1 MCVARN
7 ASVESMF
14 TQQTTDRVCLL
25 LSKNEMFLLFG
36 FRLCVRNLPL
46 NVDDKRLKEIFS
58 TVAGRNAVVKKVLII
73 RSKDRVDSSGRGRSM
88 GYGFVEF
95 ANHNDA
101 LAALRATNNNPDIFG
116 ADRRP
121 IVEFSLENSLVVK
134 VKQRRLDK
142 ARQRQQPDSEQ
153 PKTNKEKRLEK
164 SQKRREKRQRKRE
177 ANKERKLEDG
187 KEGKE
192 EKPDTGSKE
201 GKAPNSDVKFQ
212 RKKSENSWKTKKGKR
227 TSSAELP
234 APRNLG
240 KTDRQKQRK
249 FPPISSNVNKSYNEP
264 AVAKANLPA
273 AIQDNK
279 KKKPLKGR
287 GNIGKTFHERA
298 DSFTHTNAKNEVT
311 NRKRKGARRKEQDK
325 KDESN
330 FTDMVNKYKN
340 KLFGRDEGEVPAKRS
355 RWFDD

>member
-1 MCVARN
+1 
-7 ASVESMF
+7 
-14 TQQTTDRVCLL
+14 
-25 LSKNEMFLLFG
+25 MFLLFG

-58 TVAGRNAVVKKVLII
+58 TVAGRNAFVKKVLII
-73 RSKDRVDSSGRGRSM
+73 RSKDRVDSSGRARSM

-142 ARQRQQPDSEQ
+142 ARQRQQPGSEQ

-177 ANKERKLEDG
+177 ANKEMKLEG
-187 KEGKE
+187 EKQGKE
-192 EKPDTGSKE
+192 EKPYTGSNE
-201 GKAPNSDVKFQ
+201 DKAPNSDVKFQ
-212 RKKSENSWKTKKGKR
+212 RKNSKNSWKTKKGKR
-227 TSSAELP
+227 TFSAELP

-240 KTDRQKQRK
+240 ITDRQKQRK
-249 FPPISSNVNKSYNEP
+249 FPPISPNMNKSYNEP

-273 AIQDNK
+273 AIKDNK

-298 DSFTHTNAKNEVT
+298 DSFTHTNAKNELT
-311 NRKRKGARRKEQDK
+311 SRKRKGARRKEQEK

>member
-1 MCVARN
+1 
-7 ASVESMF
+7 
-14 TQQTTDRVCLL
+14 
-25 LSKNEMFLLFG
+25 MFLLFG

-58 TVAGRNAVVKKVLII
+58 TVAGRNAFVKKVLII

-187 KEGKE
+187 KDGKE

-273 AIQDNK
+273 AIKDNK

-298 DSFTHTNAKNEVT
+298 DSFTHTYAKNEVT
-311 NRKRKGARRKEQDK
+311 NRKRKGARRKEQEK

>member
-1 MCVARN
+1 M
-7 ASVESMF
+7 
-14 TQQTTDRVCLL
+14 
-25 LSKNEMFLLFG
+25 
-36 FRLCVRNLPL
+36 
-46 NVDDKRLKEIFS
+46 
-58 TVAGRNAVVKKVLII
+58 AGRNAFVKKVLII

-101 LAALRATNNNPDIFG
+101 LAVLRATNNNPDIFG

-142 ARQRQQPDSEQ
+142 ARQKQQPGSEQ

-164 SQKRREKRQRKRE
+164 NQKLREKRQRKRD

-187 KEGKE
+187 IKEGKE
-192 EKPDTGSKE
+192 EKRETGSKE
-201 GKAPNSDVKFQ
+201 DKTPNSDVKFE
-212 RKKSENSWKTKKGKR
+212 RKNTENSWKTKKGKR
-227 TSSAELP
+227 TFSAELP
-234 APRNLG
+234 TSRNLG

-249 FPPISSNVNKSYNEP
+249 FPPISSNMNKSYNEP

-273 AIQDNK
+273 AIKDNK

-298 DSFTHTNAKNEVT
+298 DSFTHTNANNEVT
-311 NRKRKGARRKEQDK
+311 NRKRKGARRKEQEK
-325 KDESN
+325 KDESSFN
-330 FTDMVNKYKN
+330 DMVNKYTEN
-340 KLFGRDEGEVPAKRS
+340 KLFGRDKG
-355 RWFDD
+355 

>member
-1 MCVARN
+1 
-7 ASVESMF
+7 
-14 TQQTTDRVCLL
+14 
-25 LSKNEMFLLFG
+25 MFLLFG

-58 TVAGRNAVVKKVLII
+58 TAAGQNAFVKKVLII

-95 ANHNDA
+95 VNHNDA
-101 LAALRATNNNPDIFG
+101 LASLRATNNNPDIFG
-116 ADRRP
+116 PDRRP

-164 SQKRREKRQRKRE
+164 NQKRREKRQRKRE
-177 ANKERKLEDG
+177 ANKQRKLEEG

-192 EKPDTGSKE
+192 KCDTGIKE
-201 GKAPNSDVKFQ
+201 DKAPNSDVKVQ
-212 RKKSENSWKTKKGKR
+212 RKYSENSWKTKKGKR
-227 TSSAELP
+227 TFSAELP
-234 APRNLG
+234 TPRNLG
-240 KTDRQKQRK
+240 KTDRQKQRN
-249 FPPISSNVNKSYNEP
+249 FPPISSNVNKSHNEP

-273 AIQDNK
+273 AIKDNK
-279 KKKPLKGR
+279 KKKPLKGQ

-311 NRKRKGARRKEQDK
+311 NRKRKGAMRKEQEK
-325 KDESN
+325 KDESS

-340 KLFGRDEGEVPAKRS
+340 KLFGRDEREVPAKRS

>member
-1 MCVARN
+1 M
-7 ASVESMF
+7 
-14 TQQTTDRVCLL
+14 
-25 LSKNEMFLLFG
+25 
-36 FRLCVRNLPL
+36 RNLPL

-58 TVAGRNAVVKKVLII
+58 TVAGRNAFVKKVLII

-187 KEGKE
+187 KDGKE

-273 AIQDNK
+273 AIKDNK

-287 GNIGKTFHERA
+287 GNIGKAFHERA
-298 DSFTHTNAKNEVT
+298 DSFTHTNAKNELT
-311 NRKRKGARRKEQDK
+311 NRKRKGARRKEQEK

-340 KLFGRDEGEVPAKRS
+340 KFFGRDEGEVPAKRS

>member
-1 MCVARN
+1 M
-7 ASVESMF
+7 
-14 TQQTTDRVCLL
+14 
-25 LSKNEMFLLFG
+25 
-36 FRLCVRNLPL
+36 
-46 NVDDKRLKEIFS
+46 
-58 TVAGRNAVVKKVLII
+58 
-73 RSKDRVDSSGRGRSM
+73 
-88 GYGFVEF
+88 EF

-101 LAALRATNNNPDIFG
+101 LAALRATNKTPDIFC

-187 KEGKE
+187 KDGKE

-287 GNIGKTFHERA
+287 GNIGKAFQERA

>member
-58 TVAGRNAVVKKVLII
+58 TVAGRNAFVKKVLII

-187 KEGKE
+187 KDGKE

-273 AIQDNK
+273 AIKDNK
-279 KKKPLKGR
+279 KKKPLKGG

-311 NRKRKGARRKEQDK
+311 NRKRKGARRKEQEK